1 MEWDCI
7 FSPWIKFHSRISRI
21 NKQRFETKETM
32 APCNYPGNDIVPLE
46 STLPSFSEIS
56 YKLHETRE
64 LKGKQNEQYGS
75 SLEKDRKKI
84 EQREAT
90 QKRMEYLDNLNV
102 YRQSKLKTEPFI
114 TKDSM
119 LVVLVSV
126 LHNSLG
132 KKQAIF
138 FIETKIEAK
147 FITGYVVYQQK
158 QNSFINITNDQA
170 L

>member
-1 MEWDCI
+1 MKHGSWKEKNI
-7 FSPWIKFHSRISRI
+7 LE
-21 NKQRFETKETM
+21 NK
-32 APCNYPGNDIVPLE
+32 
-46 STLPSFSEIS
+46 
-56 YKLHETRE
+56 
-64 LKGKQNEQYGS
+64 

-90 QKRMEYLDNLNV
+90 QKRIEYLDNLNV
-102 YRQSKLKTEPFI
+102 YRQSRLKTEPFI
-114 TKDSM
+114 TEDSM

-132 KKQAIF
+132 KMQAIF
-138 FIETKIEAK
+138 FIQTKIEAK

-158 QNSFINITNDQA
+158 HISFINITNDQA